1 MMYAGDELYD
11 DDITSGLLADHDE
24 DERDGLDDDDTAE
37 HEIDTVPVFLAAWSD
52 RVG

>member
-24 DERDGLDDDDTAE
+24 RYSLDDEDDHTAE

-52 RVG
+52 QVG

>member
-11 DDITSGLLADHDE
+11 DDITSGLLANH
-24 DERDGLDDDDTAE
+24 DERDGLDDEDTAE

-52 RVG
+52 QVG